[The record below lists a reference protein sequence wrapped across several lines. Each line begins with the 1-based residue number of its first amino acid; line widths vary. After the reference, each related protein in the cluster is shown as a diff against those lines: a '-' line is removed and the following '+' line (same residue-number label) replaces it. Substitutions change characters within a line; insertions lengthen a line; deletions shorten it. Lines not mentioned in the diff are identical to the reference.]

1 MKHPTQG
8 SRSQILLAY
17 TLPGGPEDR
26 SRGTIGDARKTKEH
40 GDLAPWPLQQIDAF
54 LLPSL
59 STHRLPALPLF
70 VPSVSPAAILWGQLV
85 TADL

>member
-26 SRGTIGDARKTKEH
+26 SSGTIGDARKTKEH
-40 GDLAPWPLQQIDAF
+40 GDLAPWPLQQIDVF
-54 LLPSL
+54 LLPIL
-59 STHRLPALPLF
+59 STHHLSALPLLMS
-70 VPSVSPAAILWGQLV
+70 SVSPTAILWGQVV
-85 TADL
+85 TAHL